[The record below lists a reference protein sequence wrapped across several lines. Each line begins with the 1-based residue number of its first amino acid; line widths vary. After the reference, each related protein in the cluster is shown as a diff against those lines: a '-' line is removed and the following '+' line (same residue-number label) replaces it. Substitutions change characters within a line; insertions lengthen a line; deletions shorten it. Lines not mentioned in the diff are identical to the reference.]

1 VSSTIFYEGER
12 TMKKRFALSVAVIA
26 IIAALCLI
34 TTCKYNNPDAVEV
47 TADNPE
53 NPDYTSKYPLLIINK
68 WSGGSFTLQKQEEWF
83 EFTATAVTQFVHF
96 KIGTLTNVSVQ
107 LYNKK
112 NETVD
117 TRKELYNN
125 SYTSFPVTLGQVYY
139 IKVTP
144 SGTKTG
150 TYQIGFTESVL
161 SPDIIASMDAANQL
175 TINKWSDGSFTLQEN
190 ERWFKFT
197 ATAAAQ
203 YVHFKIGTLNDVYIQ
218 LYNLSGTVDTRKEL
232 YNNSYTSFA
241 VAIGQVYYIKVT
253 PPGTRTGTYQ
263 IGFTS
268 STASPDMIELANAAV
283 QLNIN
288 EWSDGSFTLLE
299 KEKWFKFTAT
309 AATQYIHLKK
319 DTVNDVY
326 VQLYNNSYI
335 ASDTQ
340 KELYGSGSSLYTS
353 SPVTVGQLYYIKVT
367 PYGNQTGNYKIGITG
382 SAASPDTMAAM
393 NAAVQLSI
401 NTWASGNIS
410 LEVKE
415 QWFKFTATA
424 ATHYIH
430 FQKGGLD
437 DVYVLLFNSSGVAVD
452 TQKELYGSGSNL
464 YTSSPVTVGQT
475 YYIRVTPYGSKT
487 GNYKIG
493 FNTSATAPAP

>member
-12 TMKKRFALSVAVIA
+12 TMKKRFVLSVAVIVIMA
-26 IIAALCLI
+26 VLCLFA
-34 TTCKYNNPDAVEV
+34 TCKYNNPDAVEIP
-47 TADNPE
+47 DNQE
-53 NPDYTSKYPLLIINK
+53 NPGYTTKYPALIINK
-68 WSGGSFTLQKQEEWF
+68 WSDGSFTLQKQEEWF
-83 EFTATAVTQFVHF
+83 EFTATAATQYVHF
-96 KIGTLTNVSVQ
+96 KIGTLDNVSVQ

-125 SYTSFPVTLGQVYY
+125 SYTSFPVT
-139 IKVTP
+139 
-144 SGTKTG
+144 
-150 TYQIGFTESVL
+150 
-161 SPDIIASMDAANQL
+161 
-175 TINKWSDGSFTLQEN
+175 
-190 ERWFKFT
+190 
-197 ATAAAQ
+197 
-203 YVHFKIGTLNDVYIQ
+203 
-218 LYNLSGTVDTRKEL
+218 
-232 YNNSYTSFA
+232 
-241 VAIGQVYYIKVT
+241 IGQVYYIKVT

-263 IGFTS
+263 IGFTA
-268 STASPDMIELANAAV
+268 STASPDIIALANAAV
-283 QLNIN
+283 QLSIN

-309 AATQYIHLKK
+309 AATQYIHFKK

-353 SPVTVGQLYYIKVT
+353 SPVTVGQLYYIRVT
-367 PYGNQTGNYKIGITG
+367 PYGNQTGNYKIGVTE
-382 SAASPDTMAAM
+382 SVASPDTIVAM
-393 NAAVQLSI
+393 NDAVQLSI

-430 FQKGGLD
+430 FQKGVLD

-464 YTSSPVTVGQT
+464 YTSSPVTIGQT

-493 FNTSATAPAP
+493 FNTSTTTPTP